1 MDDPVVRFE
10 NRAAE
15 PENGLRSS
23 AKSISPAGEMEQA
36 TSNKPGR
43 RGRRATIKDVAAKAG
58 VSFMTVSRAI
68 NGREG
73 IRPETKAAVMAAID
87 ALGYQPNVAARS
99 LVTSGELRIGVIYSN
114 PSAAFMSEFLT
125 GTFEEASS
133 VGARLVILRA
143 PRGENPSSKSLKE
156 FIASGLSGV
165 LLTPPLG
172 DSVALLRMFAKA
184 NLPTATVAAYAAE
197 SAILVR
203 INDRQAAY
211 EMSRHLLDLGHRR
224 IGFIVGNPDQAASA
238 ERLAGFYAAVREFDD
253 VDASIAQGDFS
264 FASGLAAAEQLLD
277 RKPPPTAIFASNDD
291 MAAAVV
297 SVAHRR
303 HLDVPQQLTV
313 VGFDDTMTA
322 VTMWPPLTTVH
333 QPVRDLGAEALRL
346 LSARVSAPA
355 GRTAASGAYLLDYKI
370 VHRQSEAPPADPGPS
385 PEPPA
390 G

>member
-1 MDDPVVRFE
+1 MDDPVVSADKT
-10 NRAAE
+10 AAE
-15 PENGLRSS
+15 HENGLRSS
-23 AKSISPAGEMEQA
+23 GRSLRPAGEMGPA
-36 TSNKPGR
+36 NSKKPGR
-43 RGRRATIKDVAAKAG
+43 EGRRATIKDVAAKAG

-68 NGREG
+68 NGRGG

-87 ALGYQPNVAARS
+87 ALGYKPNVAARS

-133 VGARLVILRA
+133 VGAHLVILRA
-143 PRGENPSSKSLKE
+143 PRGENPTSKSLKD

-172 DSVALLRMFAKA
+172 DSVALLRMLAKA
-184 NLPTATVAAYAAE
+184 SLPTATVAAYATD
-197 SAILVR
+197 SSIRVR

-211 EMSRHLLDLGHRR
+211 EMSRHLLELGHRR
-224 IGFIVGNPDQAASA
+224 IGFIVGNPDQGASA

-264 FASGLAAAEQLLD
+264 FASGLTAAEQLLD

-313 VGFDDTMTA
+313 VGFDDTMIA

-346 LSARVSAPA
+346 LSDQVSGSTGGSP
-355 GRTAASGAYLLDYKI
+355 ASGDHLLDYKI
-370 VHRQSEAPPADPGPS
+370 IHRQSEAPPATARSVSSAPD
-385 PEPPA
+385 
-390 G
+390 

>member
-1 MDDPVVRFE
+1 MPWE
-10 NRAAE
+10 
-15 PENGLRSS
+15 
-23 AKSISPAGEMEQA
+23 AKL
-36 TSNKPGR
+36 NKPGR
-43 RGRRATIKDVAAKAG
+43 EGRRATIKDVATEAG
-58 VSFMTVSRAI
+58 VSFMTVSRVI
-68 NGREG
+68 NGHESV
-73 IRPETKAAVMAAID
+73 RPDTKAAVLAAID
-87 ALGYQPNVAARS
+87 ALGYKPNVAARS

-125 GTFEEASS
+125 GAFEEAASL
-133 VGARLVILRA
+133 GARLMILRA
-143 PRGENPSSKSLKE
+143 PKGETPSTQDLKK

-184 NLPTATVAAYAAE
+184 NLPIATVAAYAGNH
-197 SAILVR
+197 AISVR
-203 INDRQAAY
+203 IDDKQAAY
-211 EMSRHLLDLGHRR
+211 DMARHLLDLGHRR

-238 ERLAGFYAAVREFDD
+238 ERLAGFYAAVREYED
-253 VDASIAQGDFS
+253 VETTIAQGDFS
-264 FASGLAAAEQLLD
+264 FASGLKAAEQLLG

-313 VGFDDTMTA
+313 VGFDDTTTA

-333 QPVRDLGAEALRL
+333 QPVRDLAAEALRL

-355 GRTAASGAYLLDYKI
+355 GQGPAAGDYLLDYQI
-370 VHRQSEAPPADPGPS
+370 VERESEGPPAED
-385 PEPPA
+385 
-390 G
+390 

>member
-1 MDDPVVRFE
+1 
-10 NRAAE
+10 
-15 PENGLRSS
+15 
-23 AKSISPAGEMEQA
+23 
-36 TSNKPGR
+36 
-43 RGRRATIKDVAAKAG
+43 
-58 VSFMTVSRAI
+58 MTVSRAI
-68 NGREG
+68 NGRDG
-73 IRPETKAAVMAAID
+73 VRPETKAAVMAAIEE
-87 ALGYQPNVAARS
+87 LGYKPNVAARS
-99 LVTSGELRIGVIYSN
+99 LVTAGELRIGVIYAN

-125 GTFEEASS
+125 GAFEEAASL
-133 VGARLVILRA
+133 GARLVILRA
-143 PRGENPSSKSLKE
+143 PKGENPSTKSLKE

-172 DSVALLRMFAKA
+172 DSVALLKMFAKA
-184 NLPTATVAAYAAE
+184 HLPTATVGAYAAD
-197 SAILVR
+197 SAISVR

-211 EMSRHLLDLGHRR
+211 EMARHLLELGHRR

-238 ERLAGFYAAVREFDD
+238 ERLAGFYAAVREFED

-264 FASGLAAAEQLLD
+264 FASGLAAAEQLLE

-313 VGFDDTMTA
+313 VGFDDTVTA

-333 QPVRDLGAEALRL
+333 QPVRDLSAEALRL

-355 GRTAASGAYLLDYKI
+355 RAPASGDYLLAYRI
-370 VHRQSEAPPADPGPS
+370 VHRQSEAPP
-385 PEPPA
+385 PA
-390 G
+390 GDG

>member
-1 MDDPVVRFE
+1 MKFE
-10 NRAAE
+10 KTEAE
-15 PENGLRSS
+15 KENGLRTSRQ
-23 AKSISPAGEMEQA
+23 SISPAGEMERA
-36 TSNKPGR
+36 TPKKPNR
-43 RGRRATIKDVAAKAG
+43 EGRRATIKDVAAKAG

-68 NGREG
+68 NNREG
-73 IRPETKAAVMAAID
+73 VRPETKAAVMAAID
-87 ALGYQPNVAARS
+87 ALGYKPNAAARS

-125 GTFEEASS
+125 GAFEEAASL
-133 VGARLVILRA
+133 GARLIILRA
-143 PRGENPSSKSLKE
+143 PKGENPSSKSLKD

-172 DSVALLRMFAKA
+172 DSVALLRMFARA
-184 NLPTATVAAYAAE
+184 NLPTATVAAYAADN
-197 SAILVR
+197 AISVR

-211 EMSRHLLDLGHRR
+211 ELSRHLLDLGHRR

-238 ERLAGFYAAVREFDD
+238 ERLAGFYAAVREFEDAE
-253 VDASIAQGDFS
+253 ASIAQGDFS
-264 FASGLAAAEQLLD
+264 FASGLVAAEHLLD
-277 RKPPPTAIFASNDD
+277 RRPAPTAIFASNDD

-333 QPVRDLGAEALRL
+333 QPVRELAAEALRL
-346 LSARVSAPA
+346 LSAQVSPA
-355 GRTAASGAYLLDYKI
+355 NRQTAAPGDYLLDYKI
-370 VHRQSEAPPADPGPS
+370 IHRQSEAPPAEAGPVL
-385 PEPPA
+385 
-390 G
+390 

>member
-1 MDDPVVRFE
+1 MGDSVAKFE
-10 NRAAE
+10 KSAAE
-15 PENGLRSS
+15 GENGLRTARRSTTS
-23 AKSISPAGEMEQA
+23 AHEMGRATLNKS
-36 TSNKPGR
+36 GR
-43 RGRRATIKDVAAKAG
+43 QGRRATIKDVAAKAG

-68 NGREG
+68 NGRDG
-73 IRPETKAAVMAAID
+73 IRPETRAAVMAAIE
-87 ALGYQPNVAARS
+87 ALGYKPNAAARS

-125 GTFEEASS
+125 GAFEEAASL
-133 VGARLVILRA
+133 GARLVILRA
-143 PRGENPSSKSLKE
+143 PKGENPSSKSLKD

-184 NLPTATVAAYAAE
+184 HLPTATVAAYAADD
-197 SAILVR
+197 AISVR
-203 INDRQAAY
+203 IDDRQAAY

-238 ERLAGFYAAVREFDD
+238 ERLAGFYAAVREFED
-253 VDASIAQGDFS
+253 VEASIAQGDFS
-264 FASGLAAAEQLLD
+264 FASGLVAAEQLLD
-277 RKPPPTAIFASNDD
+277 RDPPPTAIFASNDD

-333 QPVRDLGAEALRL
+333 QPVRDLAAEALRL
-346 LSARVSAPA
+346 LSAQVAAPD
-355 GRTAASGAYLLDYKI
+355 GETAASGDYLLDYRI
-370 VHRQSEAPPADPGPS
+370 VHRQSEAPPND
-385 PEPPA
+385 A